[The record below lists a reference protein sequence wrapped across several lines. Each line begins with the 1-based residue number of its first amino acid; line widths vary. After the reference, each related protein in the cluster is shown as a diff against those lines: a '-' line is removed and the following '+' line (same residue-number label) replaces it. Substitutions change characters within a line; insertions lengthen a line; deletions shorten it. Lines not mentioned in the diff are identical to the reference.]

1 MAHVTTTA
9 PPARRRSFGELLSS
23 DLRAL
28 PIVIG
33 LIALWLFFA
42 SQSDVFLTPRNLS
55 NLLVQSTVV
64 GIMALGLM
72 FVLLVKE
79 IDLSVAA
86 INGVTSVFMAKLIV
100 EYGFSPWIAVP
111 IAILIG
117 AAIGSLSARWVTYV
131 GVPSFVVTLGLGL
144 ALNGLQLI
152 LLPETARYSLNGT
165 GLEKIA
171 LTNISGVGAWVVLA
185 IGIAAFAA
193 LVLSEVAG
201 RKKAGLETPFL
212 QGVVAPI
219 AAAAAFGIVVV
230 AILSAHQ
237 GIPLVVLIFAI
248 LLGIGGYILKE
259 TQFGLFLYAVG
270 NNDEAARRSGVNVPR
285 IKMAAFAL
293 AGGIAALAGVIAA
306 SRTLGVGVFS
316 GGGVGGGTLLLEF
329 DRSGGHRRREPLR
342 RPGRD
347 PCGAARLPG
356 DRYRAERAEPDGRRK
371 RGAPDRHRPAARPR
385 RLDRQ
390 ADRKGHRPAE
400 LLTTLSRP
408 LREGATPHNGSDMR
422 PARGHQ
428 PTSLRQPR

>member
-1 MAHVTTTA
+1 MTQASTA
-9 PPARRRSFGELLSS
+9 LSPPAARRSFGELLSS

-33 LIALWLFFA
+33 LVALWVFFA

-117 AAIGSLSARWVTYV
+117 AGIGSLSARWVTYV

-171 LTNISGVGAWVVLA
+171 LTNIAGFWAWVVLA
-185 IGIAAFAA
+185 IGVGVVAA
-193 LVLSEVAG
+193 LVLSEVAD
-201 RKKAGLETPFL
+201 RRKAGLETPFL
-212 QGVVAPI
+212 RGVVTPI
-219 AAAAAFGIVVV
+219 AAAAAFGLVVV
-230 AILSAHQ
+230 AILNAHQ

-270 NNDEAARRSGVNVPR
+270 NNDEAARRSGVKVPR
-285 IKMAAFAL
+285 IKMAAFAI

-316 GGGVGGGTLLLEF
+316 GGGVGGGTLLLE
-329 DRSGGHRRREPLR
+329 SIAAAVIGGVSLF
-342 RPGRD
+342 G
-347 PCGAARLPG
+347 G
-356 DRYRAERAEPDGRRK
+356 
-371 RGAPDRHRPAARPR
+371 RGAIHAALLGCLVIGTVQNGLNLMGVENEV
-385 RLDRQ
+385 RLIVT
-390 ADRKGHRPAE
+390 G
-400 LLTTLSRP
+400 LLLVLAVSIDK
-408 LREGATPHNGSDMR
+408 LIEKATGQQSF
-422 PARGHQ
+422 
-428 PTSLRQPR
+428 

>member
-1 MAHVTTTA
+1 MAHATTTA

-28 PIVIG
+28 PIVVG
-33 LIALWLFFA
+33 LVALWLFFA

-111 IAILIG
+111 IALLIG

-171 LTNISGVGAWVVLA
+171 LTNISGPWAWIVLA

-201 RKKAGLETPFL
+201 RKKAGLETPFM
-212 QGVVAPI
+212 QGVVMPI

-270 NNDEAARRSGVNVPR
+270 NNDEAARRSGVKVPR
-285 IKMAAFAL
+285 IKMAAFAI

-316 GGGVGGGTLLLEF
+316 GGGVGGGTLLLE
-329 DRSGGHRRREPLR
+329 SIAAAVIGGVSLF
-342 RPGRD
+342 G
-347 PCGAARLPG
+347 G
-356 DRYRAERAEPDGRRK
+356 
-371 RGAPDRHRPAARPR
+371 RGAIHAALLGCLVIGTVQNGLNLMGVENEV
-385 RLDRQ
+385 RLIVT
-390 ADRKGHRPAE
+390 G
-400 LLTTLSRP
+400 LLLVLAVSIDK
-408 LREGATPHNGSDMR
+408 LIEKATGQQSF
-422 PARGHQ
+422 
-428 PTSLRQPR
+428 

>member
-33 LIALWLFFA
+33 LVALWLFFA

-100 EYGFSPWIAVP
+100 EFGFSPWIAVP

-117 AAIGSLSARWVTYV
+117 AGIGSLSARWVTYV

-171 LTNISGVGAWVVLA
+171 LTNISG
-185 IGIAAFAA
+185 
-193 LVLSEVAG
+193 AG
-201 RKKAGLETPFL
+201 RGWCSP
-212 QGVVAPI
+212 
-219 AAAAAFGIVVV
+219 
-230 AILSAHQ
+230 
-237 GIPLVVLIFAI
+237 
-248 LLGIGGYILKE
+248 
-259 TQFGLFLYAVG
+259 
-270 NNDEAARRSGVNVPR
+270 SG
-285 IKMAAFAL
+285 
-293 AGGIAALAGVIAA
+293 
-306 SRTLGVGVFS
+306 SRPS
-316 GGGVGGGTLLLEF
+316 
-329 DRSGGHRRREPLR
+329 P
-342 RPGRD
+342 PWCC
-347 PCGAARLPG
+347 PRLP
-356 DRYRAERAEPDGRRK
+356 AGRRL
-371 RGAPDRHRPAARPR
+371 GSRPR
-385 RLDRQ
+385 SCR
-390 ADRKGHRPAE
+390 AW
-400 LLTTLSRP
+400 
-408 LREGATPHNGSDMR
+408 
-422 PARGHQ
+422 
-428 PTSLRQPR
+428 